1 MFLLWKLISQK
12 ISLKKLILILSVS
25 FLVILFLTL
34 SANSCGVRHMLILND
49 IFSYENSL
57 DPELCEIMVEKI
69 NSFND
74 SCKPQIE
81 IFDCG

>member
-1 MFLLWKLISQK
+1 MFLLWKLIFQK

-25 FLVILFLTL
+25 FLVILFFTL
-34 SANSCGVRHMLILND
+34 SVNSCGVQHMLILND
-49 IFSYENSL
+49 ISSYENSL

-74 SCKPQIE
+74 SCEPQIE

>member
-1 MFLLWKLISQK
+1 MFLLWKLISRK

-34 SANSCGVRHMLILND
+34 SANSCGVQHMLILND
-49 IFSYENSL
+49 IFSYKNSL